1 MDTTPHTVF
10 NPMQLQLLRM
20 FSYVKT
26 DEQLKEIKTALADY
40 FFHKTEEGMDALEN
54 AGLWSKE
61 KSDAIMQE
69 HMHTPYIY

>member
-1 MDTTPHTVF
+1 
-10 NPMQLQLLRM
+10 MQLQLLRM

-26 DEQLKEIKTALADY
+26 DDQLKEIKAALASY
-40 FFHKTEEGMDALEN
+40 FFNKTEEGMSALEES
-54 AGLWSKE
+54 GLWSKE